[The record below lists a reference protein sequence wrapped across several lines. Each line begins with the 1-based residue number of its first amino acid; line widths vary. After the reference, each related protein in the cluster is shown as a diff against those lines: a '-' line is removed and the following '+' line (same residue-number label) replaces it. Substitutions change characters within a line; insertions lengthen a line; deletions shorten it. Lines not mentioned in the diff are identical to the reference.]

1 MKNLAIPLPT
11 STDSFKIRFSHLILQ
26 HVPQSHRSIT
36 VSTFFSLP
44 CFHSIATSP
53 YKYPSM
59 KLWCKKAVQTV
70 DLFYSYRTLRGI
82 MLCLRALSASR
93 DLLCFVFPG
102 SKEISRKL
110 FFGTGEGAKG
120 GVKIKSIRFQ
130 NSGSGYKI

>member
-1 MKNLAIPLPT
+1 TLKMKNLAIPLPT

-59 KLWCKKAVQTV
+59 VPRVESKLRVFAFKIQAQVTKFRKSLNTV
-70 DLFYSYRTLRGI
+70 
-82 MLCLRALSASR
+82 
-93 DLLCFVFPG
+93 
-102 SKEISRKL
+102 
-110 FFGTGEGAKG
+110 
-120 GVKIKSIRFQ
+120 
-130 NSGSGYKI
+130 NSGGEELRKVTN

>member
-36 VSTFFSLP
+36 V
-44 CFHSIATSP
+44 
-53 YKYPSM
+53 
-59 KLWCKKAVQTV
+59 
-70 DLFYSYRTLRGI
+70 RGI